1 MTPLEYMESQ
11 VIKRRLNH
19 DRELA
24 RGAPEEQLH
33 NIRQKIGYYEAA
45 CDALRGRT
53 ELESICDL
61 CAYNPPS
68 SFGGKPCTMCP
79 ATLKEETK

>member
-45 CDALRGRT
+45 INALREQT
-53 ELESICDL
+53 E
-61 CAYNPPS
+61 NHV
-68 SFGGKPCTMCP
+68 
-79 ATLKEETK
+79 ETD

>member
-1 MTPLEYMESQ
+1 MTPLDYMTRQ
-11 VIKRRLNH
+11 LTKHRLNH

-45 CDALRGRT
+45 CDALR
-53 ELESICDL
+53 EQADNHVEAD
-61 CAYNPPS
+61 
-68 SFGGKPCTMCP
+68 
-79 ATLKEETK
+79 

>member
-1 MTPLEYMESQ
+1 MTPLDYMPRQ
-11 VIKRRLNH
+11 LTKQRLNH

-45 CDALRGRT
+45 CDALREQT
-53 ELESICDL
+53 E
-61 CAYNPPS
+61 NHV
-68 SFGGKPCTMCP
+68 
-79 ATLKEETK
+79 ETD

>member
-11 VIKRRLNH
+11 VIKHRLNH

-33 NIRQKIGYYEAA
+33 NIRLKIGYYEAA
-45 CDALRGRT
+45 IDALRER
-53 ELESICDL
+53 EDRR
-61 CAYNPPS
+61 A
-68 SFGGKPCTMCP
+68 
-79 ATLKEETK
+79 

>member
-33 NIRQKIGYYEAA
+33 NIRQKIGYYEGP
-45 CDALRGRT
+45 LT
-53 ELESICDL
+53 L
-61 CAYNPPS
+61 CGSRLTTMWKQIDGYRWPYRINE
-68 SFGGKPCTMCP
+68 GGKVQK
-79 ATLKEETK
+79 LDGGVWVDL

>member
-1 MTPLEYMESQ
+1 MTALDYMTRQ
-11 VIKRRLNH
+11 LTKRRLNH

-45 CDALRGRT
+45 INALR
-53 ELESICDL
+53 EQAD
-61 CAYNPPS
+61 NHV
-68 SFGGKPCTMCP
+68 
-79 ATLKEETK
+79 ETD